1 MSQQG
6 GEFALRSLTGKKNGS
21 SCVWWRATGWEGGP
35 ITTPHLR
42 LESPYQGNCR
52 HPGAFQEVE
61 PDFITLWGVVVNS
74 MGGEFAEIQALVRDK
89 TGERVGRRD
98 ELRRELVGLPWWSSG
113 LRFLAPLG
121 LIPGQRT
128 RFYMLQ
134 LRVCMLQGRPG
145 TAK

>member
-1 MSQQG
+1 
-6 GEFALRSLTGKKNGS
+6 
-21 SCVWWRATGWEGGP
+21 
-35 ITTPHLR
+35 
-42 LESPYQGNCR
+42 
-52 HPGAFQEVE
+52 
-61 PDFITLWGVVVNS
+61 

-113 LRFLAPLG
+113 LRFLDPLG